1 MSALKDRVALV
12 TGGAHGIGRAYAL
25 GLARE
30 GAAVVV
36 ADVDDAAPVVEE
48 IERAGGK
55 AIATRVDVVDKS
67 STERM
72 AGAAAEHFGRIDILV
87 NNAAHFRH
95 VKKSSFDEIDVEEWD
110 KAFDV
115 NVRGTWLCTRAV
127 YPRMREQRYGRI
139 INVSSM
145 TVFEGTP
152 TFLHYV
158 ASKSAI
164 IGLTRAL
171 AVEVGQYSIA
181 VNTVVPSYIPHDL
194 GRPQSIDEYSV
205 GMRIFKRTQLPDDMV
220 GIVVFLAGPGA
231 DFITGQS
238 FLVNGGARFQ

>member
-1 MSALKDRVALV
+1 MANLKDRVALV

-25 GLARE
+25 GLASE

-36 ADVDDAAPVVEE
+36 ADMSDGAPVVAE

-55 AIATRVDVVDKS
+55 AMAVRVDVADKA

-72 AGAAAEHFGRIDILV
+72 AKAALERYGRIDILV

-95 VKKSSFDEIDVEEWD
+95 VQKSSFDEIDVEEWD

-152 TFLHYV
+152 NFLHYV
-158 ASKSAI
+158 TSKSAI
-164 IGLTRAL
+164 VGFTRAL
-171 AVEVGQYSIA
+171 AVEVGSYNIA

-194 GRPQSIDEYSV
+194 GRPQSVDAENV
-205 GMRIFKRTQLPDDMV
+205 AMRIFKRTQVPDDMV

-238 FLVNGGARFQ
+238 FMVNGGARFQ

>member
-1 MSALKDRVALV
+1 
-12 TGGAHGIGRAYAL
+12 
-25 GLARE
+25 
-30 GAAVVV
+30 
-36 ADVDDAAPVVEE
+36 AD
-48 IERAGGK
+48 K
-55 AIATRVDVVDKS
+55 A

-72 AGAAAEHFGRIDILV
+72 AKAAVERFGRIDILV

-95 VKKSSFDEIDVEEWD
+95 VQKSVFDEIDVEEWD

-115 NVRGTWLCTRAV
+115 NVRGTWLCARAV

-152 TFLHYV
+152 AFLHYV

-171 AVEVGQYSIA
+171 AVEVGQYNIA

-194 GRPQSIDEYSV
+194 WRPQNVDEVNV
-205 GMRIFKRTQLPDDMV
+205 GMRIFKRTQVPE
-220 GIVVFLAGPGA
+220 
-231 DFITGQS
+231 
-238 FLVNGGARFQ
+238 

>member
-1 MSALKDRVALV
+1 MANLKDRVALV

-30 GAAVVV
+30 GAAIVV
-36 ADVDDAAPVVEE
+36 ADMSDSAPVVAE

-55 AIATRVDVVDKS
+55 AMAARVDVADKA

-72 AGAAAEHFGRIDILV
+72 AKAALERFGRIDILV
-87 NNAAHFRH
+87 NNAAHFRD
-95 VKKSSFDEIDVEEWD
+95 VKKSSFDEIEVEEWD

-115 NVRGTWLCTRAV
+115 NVRGTWLCARAV
-127 YPRMREQRYGRI
+127 YPSMRAQRWGRI

-164 IGLTRAL
+164 VGLTRAL
-171 AVEVGQYSIA
+171 AVEVGPYNIA

-194 GRPQSIDEYSV
+194 GRPQSVDEYSV
-205 GMRIFKRTQLPDDMV
+205 GMRIFKRTQVPEEMI
-220 GIVVFLAGPGA
+220 GIGVFLAGAGA

>member
-1 MSALKDRVALV
+1 MANLKDRVALV
-12 TGGAHGIGRAYAL
+12 TGGAHGIGRAYTL

-36 ADVDDAAPVVEE
+36 ADMSDAGPVVAE

-55 AIATRVDVVDKS
+55 AMATRVDVADKA

-72 AGAAAEHFGRIDILV
+72 AKAAVERFGRIDILV

-95 VKKSSFDEIDVEEWD
+95 VQKSVFDEIDVEEWD

-115 NVRGTWLCTRAV
+115 NVRGTWLCARAV

-152 TFLHYV
+152 AFLHYV
-158 ASKSAI
+158 AS
-164 IGLTRAL
+164 
-171 AVEVGQYSIA
+171 
-181 VNTVVPSYIPHDL
+181 
-194 GRPQSIDEYSV
+194 
-205 GMRIFKRTQLPDDMV
+205 
-220 GIVVFLAGPGA
+220 
-231 DFITGQS
+231 
-238 FLVNGGARFQ
+238 